1 MVHDSC
7 YLGRHNGVYDPPR
20 NVLAEGTKEIQE
32 VEQSR
37 ETGTCCGAGGAR
49 FLLEENTGTRM
60 SHHRLD
66 ELMTT
71 NPDTIAVSCPY
82 CVLMLED
89 AVKAKGLK
97 VQVKDIGEML
107 NAENR

>member
-1 MVHDSC
+1 MFHDSC
-7 YLGRHNGVYDPPR
+7 YLGRHNEIYDAPR
-20 NVLAEGTKEIQE
+20 EVLNASTNSVKE
-32 VEQSR
+32 VEKNR

-66 ELMTT
+66 ELMVTK
-71 NPDTIAVSCPY
+71 PDTIAVSCPF

-89 AVKAKGLK
+89 AVKTKNLN
-97 VQVKDIGEML
+97 VQVKDIGEMI
-107 NAENR
+107 AKKG